1 MARDICPCCDAA
13 GGAEGSIY
21 CDLCLAEKRAEWF
34 RYSQQHYGVAA
45 DVPADCV
52 ITRATR
58 MDTDCEVELM
68 WLKGAN

>member
-1 MARDICPCCDAA
+1 MTRDICPCCDGA

-45 DVPADCV
+45 EVPADCV

-58 MDTDCEVELM
+58 IDTDCEVELM
-68 WLKGAN
+68 WIEGGK